1 MPLPVPPPAI
11 GPRSPEPRLTA
22 AVRLRARKPD
32 DAPTSRESSRRPDRL
47 YFIYGCV
54 LHLFFALFMGGSM
67 DGPGHANKRWNATS
81 FGVDRATRTTEQR
94 DE

>member
-32 DAPTSRESSRRPDRL
+32 DAPTSRKSIADPVD
-47 YFIYGCV
+47 Y
-54 LHLFFALFMGGSM
+54 
-67 DGPGHANKRWNATS
+67 TS
-81 FGVDRATRTTEQR
+81 FAGACYTFCSPLLWAVERTGGDTHMNAESELLVNLSTRTTEQR
-94 DE
+94 EE